1 MFARVLIESRP
12 KLRDLPV
19 VARMAGHRIIR
30 DRDTHRVKG
39 FAVDHLQESALCT
52 SLMSDE
58 GTSFDQVL
66 AQLRSIVERLEG
78 GNLSLEQSLAAFE
91 EGVRLSRTGARILD
105 AAEQRVEILLK
116 DESGAERAVP
126 FGNGGGGGDP
136 GGQR

>member
-1 MFARVLIESRP
+1 
-12 KLRDLPV
+12 
-19 VARMAGHRIIR
+19 
-30 DRDTHRVKG
+30 
-39 FAVDHLQESALCT
+39 
-52 SLMSDE
+52 MSDE